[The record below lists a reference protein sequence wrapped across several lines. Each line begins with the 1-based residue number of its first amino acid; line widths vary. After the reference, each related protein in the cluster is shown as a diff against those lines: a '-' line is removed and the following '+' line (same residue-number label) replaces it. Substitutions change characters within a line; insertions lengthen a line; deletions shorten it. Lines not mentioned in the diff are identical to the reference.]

1 MYQLKLLFFLILFF
15 TAVPHTVLLAE
26 EHNVTPL
33 HFEEQKIEEYKKDSD
48 FDYHEEKSESNIFQR
63 LKDWFVS
70 VLEYFFKNLLGID
83 IAQGIVVLLLKIMFY
98 SFLAFILFI
107 IIKMFL
113 KVKLNSIVSTKS
125 NLGTVNFY
133 EDEHIIQNEDISA
146 LINKAISNENYRL
159 AVRYYYLLILKS
171 LTEKQLISWEIQK
184 TNDDY
189 SKEIGVPDLRTPF
202 DKLTTLY
209 DFVWYGNFDVELSR
223 FSKIENDF
231 QQFNN
236 KLNGFK

>member
-1 MYQLKLLFFLILFF
+1 
-15 TAVPHTVLLAE
+15 
-26 EHNVTPL
+26 
-33 HFEEQKIEEYKKDSD
+33 
-48 FDYHEEKSESNIFQR
+48 
-63 LKDWFVS
+63 
-70 VLEYFFKNLLGID
+70 
-83 IAQGIVVLLLKIMFY
+83 MFY